1 MKDDG
6 SVVEKRLQNMKKFY
20 RKASELIDR
29 LPESIPEKTRT
40 MLKDTIRDDVVED
53 IEFLKK
59 ILSCGICRQI
69 PRGHQ
74 VEPKRLLIN
83 NEKDFNTPQNK
94 IIPKARLRDLTGSLF
109 FVSVDDGNTADPICF
124 C

>member
-59 ILSCGICRQI
+59 LAAGYAK
-69 PRGHQ
+69 
-74 VEPKRLLIN
+74 VNDMRLPIVVVV
-83 NEKDFNTPQNK
+83 NK
-94 IIPKARLRDLTGSLF
+94 YLLEFALQ
-109 FVSVDDGNTADPICF
+109 
-124 C
+124 